1 MQNNKHLRDI
11 LTIENPDKWQ
21 HFALTILEKV
31 EILKKLNDD
40 ATLKY
45 IANTY
50 GIGVRTVHDICK
62 SKDKI
67 LNFYSNSDSNAGL
80 KDKKLL
86 HEAKSKDLDSIIYE
100 WFKQQRSDCV
110 PVSDPLLIL
119 KVKQFHAELKIQGP
133 CDFTA
138 LVDFTDLKKKDMV

>member
-1 MQNNKHLRDI
+1 MQNNKRPRDI
-11 LTIENPDKWQ
+11 LTVKKPDKRKDIG
-21 HFALTILEKV
+21 LTILEKV

-40 ATLKY
+40 AICKC
-45 IANTY
+45 IAHTY
-50 GIGVRTVHDICK
+50 GIGVRTIYDMCK
-62 SKDKI
+62 SKVKI
-67 LNFYSNSDSNAGL
+67 LNFYRNSDSNAGL
-80 KDKKLL
+80 KDRKSL
-86 HEAKSKDLDSIIYE
+86 HESKSKDLDSIIYE